1 MSNLAEDDFR
11 ANGIRV
17 NISGSNIRVGIH
29 FYNDESDL
37 QSLIDYLKILKLKI
51 KKRGLWISNSFTGKD
66 LMMNKNIFLVLAIIF
81 IVIVVMGTGVYSWSQ
96 QNMKR
101 QKGET
106 LSTWMDWIECGG
118 GI

>member
-1 MSNLAEDDFR
+1 
-11 ANGIRV
+11 
-17 NISGSNIRVGIH
+17 
-29 FYNDESDL
+29 
-37 QSLIDYLKILKLKI
+37 
-51 KKRGLWISNSFTGKD
+51 
-66 LMMNKNIFLVLAIIF
+66 MNKKIFLVLAIIF